1 MIVDAEAPQA
11 CKIPC
16 KPLNIEEKGGA
27 LIDHLIPTIVV
38 LCGRKK
44 KFTGGRGSRGGE
56 QKKSAEGA
64 IWGTMTSL
72 RDR

>member
-44 KFTGGRGSRGGE
+44 ILLEGEPVVEGSRRSQLKARSGE
-56 QKKSAEGA
+56 
-64 IWGTMTSL
+64 
-72 RDR
+72 R